1 MGGEGVKSRGERWR
15 AWWVWGVAAAA
26 RGVRRRVAAA
36 KASARQGQRG
46 HQPGRLLSLAVTM
59 MLLARRSAEESPG
72 RREAV
77 QRPNAGLLLRAP
89 PAASTDRQRARGDGG
104 TAPPPARQAA
114 VLVRHDDAAGP
125 EIDGGVARGARGRS
139 TAQRRAAGAGIAG
152 GQHRQTKGTRRWG
165 SGAAMSPAG
174 CCPEPPG

>member
-1 MGGEGVKSRGERWR
+1 MWR
-15 AWWVWGVAAAA
+15 AWWVGRGSGSAWCAAP
-26 RGVRRRVAAA
+26 RGGG
-36 KASARQGQRG
+36 QGQRG
-46 HQPGRLLSLAVTM
+46 HQPGRLLSSAATM